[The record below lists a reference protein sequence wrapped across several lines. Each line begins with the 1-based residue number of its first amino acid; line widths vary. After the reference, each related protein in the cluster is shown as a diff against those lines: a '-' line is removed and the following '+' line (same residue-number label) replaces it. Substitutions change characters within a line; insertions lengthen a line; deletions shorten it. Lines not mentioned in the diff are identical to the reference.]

1 MLWPASKRN
10 GRPVK
15 CPKCSV
21 ENPADSTFC
30 SKCGT
35 QILPGTKLSALP
47 TETLLT
53 PIKELTTGSIF
64 AGRYEVIEELGKGGM
79 GKVYKVLDTKIKEK
93 VALKLLKP
101 EIASDETTIERF
113 GNELKFARKISHRHV
128 CRMYDL
134 GEDRGTYYIT
144 MEYVPGEDLK
154 STMSRVGQLSVG
166 KTLSIAKQ
174 VCEGLAEAHRLGVV
188 HRDLKPQNIMI
199 DREGN
204 ARIMDFGIARSL
216 KAKGL
221 TEAGVMIGTPEYMS
235 PEQVEGKDA
244 DQRSDIY
251 AFGIIL
257 YEMLTGQAP
266 FQGDTPLS
274 VALKQKVE
282 TPQEPRKI
290 NPQIPEDLNRLI
302 LKCLEKEKDKRY
314 QSAEQILI
322 DISHIDKG
330 MPTAERVIPTR
341 KTFTS
346 KEITVKFS
354 LRRLFIPGLIAAAVI
369 LIALVIWQ
377 VVPRGEGARR
387 SIAVITF
394 KNQTGDKAF
403 DYLQEAIP
411 NLLITSLEQSR
422 RFRVTTWERLND
434 FLRQMGREKEVV
446 IDENLGFEICRQ
458 EGIEAL
464 VVGSY
469 IKAGE
474 MFATDV
480 KVLDVGSRQILKT
493 ASSKGVGVASILK
506 NQVDELSQT
515 ISKGRGL
522 AALRVEKAPP
532 KIAEVTT
539 NSMEAYNYFLRGR
552 EDYDK
557 FYYADAKKFLEKAVE
572 LDPTFA
578 VAYLWLGRSCDNLG
592 EDKARDDAYE
602 KAKTYSGK
610 ATEKERLYIEANY
623 ASATEK
629 DQDKRIRI
637 LQEIAQKYPD
647 EKRVHFD
654 LSVHF
659 RTINMFPE
667 AIGESNKA
675 LALDPNYGAA
685 LNELAYEYVQSG
697 NFEKAIDYFQK
708 YAAINPGDANP
719 IDSIAE
725 LNLLIGKLDE
735 ALAKYKEAVEIKPDF
750 YDACSRVAYV
760 YALKENYPEAIK
772 WVDEIKARA
781 PSAGGKIENS
791 LWRGFYFYW
800 LGKSE
805 RALSELKAGAGQAE
819 SLGNAWAKA
828 QADWLMGWI
837 YYDRG
842 QLDLGEKAYQDWTG
856 VLLEKIAGLAKE
868 QKVFVTID
876 HLCYLG
882 FLDLKRGKLESA
894 KSKLSECETL
904 FGQGQ
909 GSLKGWATQ
918 TYECLQGEV
927 FLAEGKPEKAIEV
940 LERSTPF
947 AMEMSMTAL
956 IWTHNLPFYKD
967 VLARAFKA
975 NGDVDKAIAEYERLM
990 TIDPKNQVRQL
1001 IHPIY
1006 HYRLAELY
1014 ERKGLKEKAW
1024 EQYQKFLDIWK
1035 DADASHPEL
1044 ADARKRLSVL

>member
-1 MLWPASKRN
+1 M
-10 GRPVK
+10 K

-21 ENPADSTFC
+21 ENPSDSAFC

-35 QILPGTKLSALP
+35 QILPGTKLSAFP
-47 TETLLT
+47 TETLQT
-53 PIKELTTGSIF
+53 PIKEITTGSIF

-101 EIASDETTIERF
+101 EIASDERTIERF
-113 GNELKFARKISHRHV
+113 GNELRFARKISHRHV

-166 KTLSIAKQ
+166 KTLYIAKQ

-282 TPQEPRKI
+282 TPQEPQKI
-290 NPQIPEDLNRLI
+290 NPQIPEDLNGLI
-302 LKCLEKEKDKRY
+302 LKCLEKEKDRRY
-314 QSAEQILI
+314 QSAEQILT
-322 DISHIDKG
+322 DISHIDKV
-330 MPTAERVIPTR
+330 MPTAERVIPTK

-354 LRRLFIPGLIAAAVI
+354 LRKLFIPGLIAAAAI
-369 LIALVIWQ
+369 LVAVVIWQ

-411 NLLITSLEQSR
+411 NLLITSLEQSK

-434 FLRQMGREKEVV
+434 FLKQIGREKEAV
-446 IDENLGFEICRQ
+446 IDENLGFELCRKQ
-458 EGIEAL
+458 DIEAI
-464 VVGSY
+464 VVGSF

-480 KVLDVGSRQILKT
+480 KVLDVGTRQILNT
-493 ASSKGVGVASILK
+493 ASSKGEGVASILK
-506 NQVDELSQT
+506 NQVDELSRL
-515 ISKGRGL
+515 IAKGKGL
-522 AALRVEKAPP
+522 AALRVEKARP
-532 KIAEVTT
+532 KIADVTT
-539 NSMEAYNYFLRGR
+539 DSLEAYNYFLRGR
-552 EDYDK
+552 DDYEK
-557 FYYADAKKFLEKAVE
+557 FYFADAKKFLQKAVE

-578 VAYLWLGRSCDNLG
+578 VAYLWLGGSCGQLG
-592 EDKARDDAYE
+592 EDKASNEAYE
-602 KAKTYSGK
+602 KAKTYAGK
-610 ATEKERLYIEANY
+610 ATEKERLYIEASY
-623 ASATEK
+623 ASAIE
-629 DQDKRIRI
+629 DDRDKRIRI
-637 LQEIAQKYPD
+637 LQEIAQKYPE
-647 EKRVHFD
+647 EKRVHYD
-654 LSVHF
+654 LAVHY
-659 RTINMFPE
+659 RSINMHQE

-685 LNELAYEYVQSG
+685 LNELAYEHAESG
-697 NFEKAIDYFQK
+697 NFEKAIESFQK
-708 YAAINPGDANP
+708 YASVNPGDANP

-725 LNLLIGKLDE
+725 LNLLMGRLDE
-735 ALAKYKEAVEIKPDF
+735 ALAKYKEALETKPDF
-750 YDACSRVAYV
+750 YDSCYRLAYV
-760 YALKENYPEAIK
+760 YALKENYPEAMK
-772 WVDEIKARA
+772 WVDEIKTRA
-781 PSAGGKIENS
+781 PSAEGKIENY
-791 LWRGFYFYW
+791 LWKGFYYYW
-800 LGKSE
+800 LGNSE
-805 RALSELKAGAGQAE
+805 GALSELKAAADQAD
-819 SLGNAWAKA
+819 SLGTTLIKA
-828 QADWLMGWI
+828 ETGWLTGWI

-842 QLDLGEKAYQDWTG
+842 QLDLGEKIYQNWTDFF
-856 VLLEKIAGLAKE
+856 EKTGIIGKQ
-868 QKVFVTID
+868 QKVFFTID

-882 FLDLKRGKLESA
+882 FLDLKRGNLESA

-909 GSLKGWATQ
+909 GNLKDWATQ

-927 FLAEGKPEKAIEV
+927 FLSEGKPEQAIKILEKSPPWAIE
-940 LERSTPF
+940 
-947 AMEMSMTAL
+947 MSNTAL
-956 IWTHNLPFYKD
+956 IWGHNLPFYKD
-967 VLARAFKA
+967 VLARAYRA
-975 NGDVDKAIAEYERLM
+975 RGDVDKAIAEYVRLM
-990 TIDPKNQVRQL
+990 TIDPKNQIRQL

-1006 HYRLAELY
+1006 HYRLAQLY
-1014 ERKGLKEKAW
+1014 EQKGLKEKAR
-1024 EQYQKFLDIWK
+1024 EQYQRFLDIWK
-1035 DADASHPEL
+1035 DADPSHPEL
-1044 ADARKRLSVL
+1044 ADARKRLSALRVE